1 MTPSAKRSS
10 APVFVVGSP
19 RSGTTLLYDMLLSAG
34 GFAVYLGES
43 NIFNL
48 VAPRFGDL
56 SVRRNREKMLNV
68 WLGSRLFR
76 VTGLE
81 REQIESKIL
90 SDCRNPGDFL
100 RIFMD
105 KVARQQNALRWAGNA
120 PEEMLHLP
128 RIKQTIPEALVIH
141 VIRDG
146 RDVAVSLS
154 QKRYIRPFPWKE
166 RETPEGCA
174 LYWEWMVRRGRT
186 FGQSLGPDYTEV
198 RFEQLVSEPR
208 SVLREL
214 SSFLEHELDY
224 DRIQRTAL
232 GSVGKPNTSF
242 RKESANEF
250 NPVGRWKKQLTES
263 QLKQIELLV
272 GPTLELLG
280 YTLTTSAE
288 SSGNSAA
295 LAWTRMLYRSFFSLK
310 LRSKSNALMR
320 ALRPALTSHEVD
332 EVSIADEQAAAEF
345 HRGSTQSR

>member
-68 WLGSRLFR
+68 WLGSKLFR

-81 REQIESKIL
+81 PEQVESKIL
-90 SDCRNPGDFL
+90 SNCRNPGDFL

-105 KVARQQNALRWAGNA
+105 EVARQQSAVRWAGNA

-128 RIKQTIPEALVIH
+128 LIKRTIPEALVIH

-186 FGQSLGPDYTEV
+186 FGQTLGPDYIEI

-242 RKESANEF
+242 RKESAAAF

-263 QLKQIELLV
+263 ELNQIELLV
-272 GPTLELLG
+272 GPTLEELG
-280 YTLTTSAE
+280 YALTTSAK
-288 SSGNSAA
+288 SAGNSLA

-310 LRSKSNALMR
+310 LRSKSTWMR
-320 ALRPALTSHEVD
+320 ALRPTLTSHEVD

-345 HRGSTQSR
+345 HRASAQSR

>member
-1 MTPSAKRSS
+1 MTPSAKRSC

-56 SVRRNREKMLNV
+56 SVRSNREQMLNV
-68 WLGSRLFR
+68 WLGSKLFR

-81 REQIESKIL
+81 REQIEAKIL
-90 SDCRNPGDFL
+90 SDCRNAGDFL

-105 KVARQQNALRWAGNA
+105 EVVRQQNARRWAGNA

-128 RIKQTIPEALVIH
+128 LIKRTIPDALIIH

-174 LYWEWMVRRGRT
+174 LYWEWMVQKGRAL
-186 FGQSLGPDYTEV
+186 GQSLGPDYTEV

-208 SVLREL
+208 GVLSQL

-224 DRIQRTAL
+224 ERIQRTAL

-242 RKESANEF
+242 RKESATEF
-250 NPVGRWKKQLTES
+250 NPVGRWKTQLTES
-263 QLKQIELLV
+263 QLAQIELLV
-272 GPTLELLG
+272 GPTLTQLG
-280 YTLTTSAE
+280 YPLTRSVE
-288 SSGNSAA
+288 SSGSSLA
-295 LAWTRMLYRSFFSLK
+295 LGWTRVLYRSFFSLK
-310 LRSKSNALMR
+310 LSSKTNSWMR
-320 ALRPALTSHEVD
+320 ALRPALTSREVD
-332 EVSIADEQAAAEF
+332 EISIADEKAAAEF
-345 HRGSTQSR
+345 HRASTHVR

>member
-56 SVRRNREKMLNV
+56 SVLTNREKMLNV
-68 WLGSRLFR
+68 WLGSKLFR

-81 REQIESKIL
+81 REQIGGKIL

-105 KVARQQNALRWAGNA
+105 EVARQQNAVRWAGNA

-128 RIKQTIPEALVIH
+128 VIKRTIPDALVIH

-154 QKRYIRPFPWKE
+154 QKRYIRPFPWKA

-186 FGQSLGPDYTEV
+186 FGQGLGPDYTEV

-208 SVLREL
+208 SVLRQL
-214 SSFLEHELDY
+214 SSFLEHALDY

-242 RKESANEF
+242 RKESATGF
-250 NPVGRWKKQLTES
+250 NPVGRWKKQLTEA
-263 QLKQIELLV
+263 QLRQIELLV
-272 GPTLELLG
+272 GPTLEQLG
-280 YTLTTSAE
+280 YALTTSAE
-288 SSGNSAA
+288 GAGNSLA

-310 LRSKSNALMR
+310 LRSKNTWMR

-332 EVSIADEQAAAEF
+332 EVSIADEKAAAEF
-345 HRGSTQSR
+345 HRASAQSR

>member
-56 SVRRNREKMLNV
+56 SVLRNREKMLNV
-68 WLGSRLFR
+68 WLGSKLFR
-76 VTGLE
+76 ITGLE

-105 KVARQQNALRWAGNA
+105 EVARQQNAVRWAGNA

-128 RIKQTIPEALVIH
+128 LIKRTIPEALVIH

-174 LYWEWMVRRGRT
+174 LYWEWMVRRGRA
-186 FGQSLGPDYTEV
+186 FGKSLGPDCTEV

-208 SVLREL
+208 SVLGQL
-214 SSFLEHELDY
+214 SSFLEHKLDY

-242 RKESANEF
+242 RKESATGF

-263 QLKQIELLV
+263 QLRQIELLV
-272 GPTLELLG
+272 GPTLEELG
-280 YTLTTSAE
+280 YALTTSAK
-288 SSGNSAA
+288 SAGNTLA
-295 LAWTRMLYRSFFSLK
+295 LAWTQMLYRSFFSLK
-310 LRSKSNALMR
+310 LRSKNTWMR
-320 ALRPALTSHEVD
+320 ALRPALTSHDVD
-332 EVSIADEQAAAEF
+332 EASIADEKAAAEF
-345 HRGSTQSR
+345 HRASAQSR

>member
-1 MTPSAKRSS
+1 MTPSAKRSA

-56 SVRRNREKMLNV
+56 SVPRNREKMLNV

-90 SDCRNPGDFL
+90 ADCRNPGDFL

-105 KVARQQNALRWAGNA
+105 EVARQQNAVRWAGNA

-128 RIKQTIPEALVIH
+128 LIKQTIPEALVIH

-154 QKRYIRPFPWKE
+154 QKHYIRPFPWKE

-186 FGQSLGPDYTEV
+186 LGQSLGPDYAEV

-242 RKESANEF
+242 RKESATGF

-263 QLKQIELLV
+263 QLQQIELLV
-272 GPTLELLG
+272 GPTLEELG
-280 YTLTTSAE
+280 YALTTSAK
-288 SSGNSAA
+288 SAGNSLA

-310 LRSKSNALMR
+310 LRSKSTWMR

-332 EVSIADEQAAAEF
+332 EVAIADEKAAAEF
-345 HRGSTQSR
+345 HRASTQSR